1 MALFRLKR
9 PLYSTHR
16 FYGIIAL
23 CLLFVAFF
31 SACGS
36 SNTSSSTASTSA
48 TKAPATAPAQQA
60 VSPATATAQAITQMI
75 AFIGQPTAKIVS
87 GTTFEVDGMLKNGDS
102 HQHDIYVKV
111 SLLDSAGNVIATT
124 TDNVDNV
131 AGGAT
136 IHYAIKGT
144 TPQPTWA
151 KVIVTVIKVT
161 ENIGGSGDD

>member
-9 PLYSTHR
+9 PLYST
-16 FYGIIAL
+16 YGFSGVIVL
-23 CLLFVAFF
+23 CLLFVALF

-36 SNTSSSTASTSA
+36 SNTSSSTTSTSVSA
-48 TKAPATAPAQQA
+48 TKAPAQQA
-60 VSPATATAQAITQMI
+60 VSPATATAQAVTQMI

-87 GTTFEVDGMLKNGDS
+87 GTTFEVDGVLKNGDS
-102 HQHDIYVKV
+102 KQHDIYVKV

-124 TDNVDNV
+124 IQNVDNV

-151 KVIVTVIKVT
+151 KVVVTVEKVT

>member
-1 MALFRLKR
+1 MASFRLKR
-9 PLYSTHR
+9 SLYSTHG
-16 FYGIIAL
+16 FSSVIAF
-23 CLLFVAFF
+23 CLLFVALF

-36 SNTSSSTASTSA
+36 SNTSSSTTSTSA
-48 TKAPATAPAQQA
+48 SATKAPAQQA
-60 VSPATATAQAITQMI
+60 VSPATATAQAIAQMI

-87 GTTFEVDGMLKNGDS
+87 GTTFEVDGMLRNGDS

-111 SLLDSAGNVIATT
+111 SLLDSSGNVIATT

-136 IHYAIKGT
+136 VHYAIKGT

-151 KVIVTVIKVT
+151 KVVVAVEKVT
-161 ENIGGSGDD
+161 ENIGGAGSD

>member
-1 MALFRLKR
+1 MASFHLKR
-9 PLYSTHR
+9 SQYRT
-16 FYGIIAL
+16 YGFSGVTAL
-23 CLLFVAFF
+23 CLLFVALF

-36 SNTSSSTASTSA
+36 NNNTSSSTTSTSA
-48 TKAPATAPAQQA
+48 SATKAPAQQA
-60 VSPATATAQAITQMI
+60 VSPATATAQAVIQMV

-124 TDNVDNV
+124 SKNVDNV

-136 IHYAIKGT
+136 VHYAIKGT

-151 KVIVTVIKVT
+151 KVVVTVEKVT
-161 ENIGGSGDD
+161 ENIGGAGSD

>member
-1 MALFRLKR
+1 MSLFRLNR
-9 PLYSTHR
+9 PLYST
-16 FYGIIAL
+16 YGFSGVIAL
-23 CLLFVAFF
+23 CLLFVALF

-36 SNTSSSTASTSA
+36 SNTSSSTTSTSA
-48 TKAPATAPAQQA
+48 TKAPAQQA
-60 VSPATATAQAITQMI
+60 VAPATATAQAIIQMV

-111 SLLDSAGNVIATT
+111 SLLDSAGNVVATIT
-124 TDNVDNV
+124 HNVDNV

-136 IHYAIKGT
+136 VHYAIKGT

-151 KVIVTVIKVT
+151 KVVVTVEKVT